1 MRKVFDWKPNVTRP
15 PWLPYNNQKRSTPF
29 MKTFPDLGAKKPS
42 ACAENVYASRYLT
55 RFIKSLTTYST
66 NSALSTYAASSS
78 TARPRAISH
87 PLLRTTWRR
96 SSGPS
101 WMRRDWP
108 SSWPKQ
114 SSNRRPSSSQE
125 PRHWSS
131 CGTKPT
137 IFYPSL
143 RRSGASAGATS
154 PIYVRGFAATQD
166 SPVRH
171 LSNLS
176 PPRIALLLLIISWR
190 Q

>member
-1 MRKVFDWKPNVTRP
+1 
-15 PWLPYNNQKRSTPF
+15 

-78 TARPRAISH
+78 TARPRTISH

-137 IFYPSL
+137 IFYRSL
-143 RRSGASAGATS
+143 SRSGAST
-154 PIYVRGFAATQD
+154 PIYIRGLRGGAN
-166 SPVRH
+166 SPRQT
-171 LSNLS
+171 LSNLGPLS
-176 PPRIALLLLIISWR
+176 IVLLY
-190 Q
+190 